1 MPDDA
6 ALRRFASSLRGSVV
20 LPDDTAYDDAR
31 AVWNA
36 SIDRRPAAVARCADV
51 TDVQRAVDFA
61 RTTGLRIAVRGGG
74 HGFAGHAT
82 CDGGLVIDCSPMR
95 DVTVDVPGRIA
106 HVTAGCTLAELDQA
120 TQAFGLASPTGTAP
134 PTGVAGLT
142 LGGGLG
148 WLMGKHGLA
157 CDNLV
162 AAQVVTADGR
172 WLRVSADEHP
182 DLLWGLRGGGGNFG
196 VVTSFALR
204 VHPIDTV
211 YGGFVSYPFTQA
223 AQVLRAYREFTAAAP
238 DELTAFVGVLPFAA
252 GPAFAVA
259 ACWSGDPR
267 RGEVALAPLR
277 SFGTP
282 DTVALRPMPL
292 LEMQQLLSPPPIRTA
307 AYARSS
313 FLRALDDD
321 AVAAM
326 VGYAA
331 ASVPPMLGVFF
342 VEHFHGAATRGADSA
357 FSHRAEAYNFA
368 ALAIWMEPEHADGS
382 AAWVRGFSD
391 ALSPYF
397 GSGVYSNYLGD
408 GEDTRVRA
416 AYGSAYERLRSLK
429 RTWDPDNV
437 FRLNQNI
444 DPAGS

>member
-1 MPDDA
+1 MAGDA
-6 ALRRFASSLRGSVV
+6 TLRRFASSLRGSVV
-20 LPDDTAYDDAR
+20 LPDDAGYDEAR

-36 SIDRRPAAVARCADV
+36 SIDRRPAAVARCADAS
-51 TDVQRAVDFA
+51 DVQRAVDFA
-61 RTTGLRIAVRGGG
+61 RAHDLRIAVRGGG

-106 HVTAGCTLAELDQA
+106 HVAAGCTLGELDQA

-162 AAQVVTADGR
+162 AAEIVTADGR
-172 WLRVSADEHP
+172 RLRASNDEHP

-196 VVTSFALR
+196 VVTGFELR
-204 VHPIDTV
+204 LHPIDTV
-211 YGGFVSYPFTQA
+211 YGGFVSYPYAQA
-223 AQVLRAYREFTAAAP
+223 AQVVRAYREFTAAAP
-238 DELTAFVGVLPFAA
+238 DELTAFVGVLPLAV

-267 RGEVALAPLR
+267 RGESVLAPLR

-282 DTVALRPMPL
+282 DTVALRVMPL
-292 LEMQQLLSPPPIRTA
+292 LELQQLLSPPPIRTA

-321 AVAAM
+321 AIAAM
-326 VGYAA
+326 VEYATA
-331 ASVPPMLGVFF
+331 VPPMLGMFF
-342 VEHFHGAATRGADSA
+342 VEHFHGAAARAGDSA
-357 FSHRAEAYNFA
+357 FTHRAEAYNFA

-382 AAWVRGFSD
+382 MAWVRGFSA

-408 GEDTRVRA
+408 GEDARVRA
-416 AYGSAYERLRSLK
+416 AYGSAYERLRALK
-429 RTWDPDNV
+429 RTWDPGNV

>member
-1 MPDDA
+1 MPDSA
-6 ALRRFASSLRGSVV
+6 VLRRFASSLRGSVV
-20 LPDDTAYDDAR
+20 LPDDAGYDDAR

-61 RTTGLRIAVRGGG
+61 RTHDLRIAVRGGG

-106 HVTAGCTLAELDQA
+106 RVAAGCTLGELDQA

-162 AAQVVTADGR
+162 GAEIVTADGQR
-172 WLRVSADEHP
+172 LRASADEHP

-196 VVTSFALR
+196 VVTDFELR
-204 VHPIDTV
+204 LHPIDTV
-211 YGGFVSYPFTQA
+211 YGGYVSYPFAQA
-223 AQVLRAYREFTAAAP
+223 AQVVRAYREFTAAAP
-238 DELTAFVGVLPFAA
+238 DELTAFVGVLPLTV
-252 GPAFAVA
+252 GPAFSVA

-267 RGEVALAPLR
+267 RGETALAPLR

-282 DTVALRPMPL
+282 DTVALRAMPL

-326 VGYAA
+326 VEYAA
-331 ASVPPMLGVFF
+331 AVPPMLGAFF
-342 VEHFHGAATRGADSA
+342 VEHFHGAATRGGDSA
-357 FSHRAEAYNFA
+357 FSNRAEAYNFA

-408 GEDTRVRA
+408 GEGARVRA
-416 AYGSAYERLRSLK
+416 AYGSAYERLRALK
-429 RTWDPDNV
+429 RTWDPGNL